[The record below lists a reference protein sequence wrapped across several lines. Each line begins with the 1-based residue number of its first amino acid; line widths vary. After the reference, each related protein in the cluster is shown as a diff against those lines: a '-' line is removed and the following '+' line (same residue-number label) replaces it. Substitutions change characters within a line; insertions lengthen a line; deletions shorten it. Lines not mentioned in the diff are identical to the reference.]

1 MVAALPGTD
10 HSDFDPYDPND
21 PNYNQNSNPLIIS
34 TLIPRIDIP
43 DNSTLKYELI
53 PYTGPSLG
61 PGQYYRVK
69 ALKSFGVVGVNYV
82 KKGSIGG
89 IVSGPDNLS
98 QRGNCWVANNAKVL
112 GSSRIKNNARV
123 YNNATVINSNI
134 SGKVRIYNNARVE
147 NSYIDNYA
155 RIYDNAVVLNSRYI
169 GGRAKIHGNAH
180 VNTGG
185 YIAGNADI
193 SGDAVINEYIDLR
206 DFNVSITGNITY
218 DIISRVI
225 AFYGNSSIEQTKG
238 NYIFFKIVKS
248 TSDPNKF
255 TSIINP
261 RFIYTI
267 GESSSIQYY
276 EKNMRKLCA
285 EGLHVFGNIY
295 SCEDAYSRLEWA
307 QSGDSMLITLVHI
320 SDIIAMDEKE
330 DKLRVR
336 KLTSVRAQSI

>member
-1 MVAALPGTD
+1 MVLVLP
-10 HSDFDPYDPND
+10 DFDPYDPND

-61 PGQYYRVK
+61 PDQYYRVK

-89 IVSGPDNLS
+89 IVSGPNNLS
-98 QRGNCWVANNAKVL
+98 QEGNCWIANNARVL
-112 GSSRIKNNARV
+112 GTSRVIDNARV
-123 YNNATVINSNI
+123 YNRAIVKNSNI
-134 SGKVRIYNNARVE
+134 SERARIYGNARVE
-147 NSYIDNYA
+147 NSDITDNA